1 MSEIDTRTQRFP
13 HRANR
18 DGTID
23 SICPR
28 CFVTVGTSNWEPE
41 LERLES
47 AHVCEPSG
55 LSYEVQ
61 RPKAVTSEPLRGPG
75 KNSGEV
81 EAPSSHRR

>member
-28 CFVTVGTSNWEPE
+28 CYETVGTSTWESD
-41 LERLES
+41 LEHCEA
-47 AHVCEPSG
+47 AHVCEPA
-55 LSYEVQ
+55 Q
-61 RPKAVTSEPLRGPG
+61 LRRFE
-75 KNSGEV
+75 K
-81 EAPSSHRR
+81 